1 MKKNVVFIGGSG
13 LIGSELI
20 NDKDINAS
28 FNCINFDLI
37 NKKNSFFFKTDAS
50 EQKQLKKSIVKVLKK
65 FGNIYAVVNC
75 VYPKVLQR
83 KELPNINANKFLREI
98 NNHFGIYLNVIQCF
112 ANIFDKNKISKI
124 INIFIS
130 IWIQ

>member
-20 NDKDINAS
+20 NDKDINAN
-28 FNCINFDLI
+28 FNCINFDLVY
-37 NKKNSFFFKTDAS
+37 KKDPFFYKTDAS
-50 EQKQLKKSIVKVLKK
+50 KQGQLKKSIIKVLKR

-83 KELPNINANKFLREI
+83 KDLPNINANKSIKKFI
-98 NNHFGIYLNVIQCF
+98 NYS
-112 ANIFDKNKISKI
+112 SKKYK
-124 INIFIS
+124 
-130 IWIQ
+130 